1 MRKFGFV
8 KKLKTQS
15 IMVAPVKLLLAMLF
29 GAILALIVVFIAGGI
44 MMGAAIGVVFIV
56 MVTRTIRRNRDDKKL
71 R

>member
-8 KKLKTQS
+8 KNLKTQS
-15 IMVAPVKLLLAMLF
+15 IMF
-29 GAILALIVVFIAGGI
+29 GAILALI
-44 MMGAAIGVVFIV
+44 VVFIV

>member
-8 KKLKTQS
+8 KNLKTQS
-15 IMVAPVKLLLAMLF
+15 IMVAPAKLLLAMLF
-29 GAILALIVVFIAGGI
+29 GAILALI
-44 MMGAAIGVVFIV
+44 VVFIV

>member
-8 KKLKTQS
+8 KNLKTQS

-29 GAILALIVVFIAGGI
+29 GAILALIVVFI
-44 MMGAAIGVVFIV
+44 V

>member
-8 KKLKTQS
+8 KNLKTQS

-29 GAILALIVVFIAGGI
+29 GAILALIVVFI
-44 MMGAAIGVVFIV
+44 V

-71 R
+71 RQ